1 MVYQLKAK
9 APAKLIISGEH
20 AVVYGHPA
28 LAIAIDKY
36 AHTTTTWNKASSM
49 ISLRSLDLA
58 MVNSCTMQ
66 TLKKLKSRL
75 QQDYKDFLDG
85 KCTIRQVL
93 RRPIELLQFTVS
105 NFLEELNI
113 NLPSGIE
120 IEINSD
126 IPMGC
131 GMGSSAASVVCTLYG
146 LLSLF
151 NIKLDP
157 LKLLDLSLES
167 ENLQHGRSSGLD
179 LSLATYGGC
188 LRYQNGQTD
197 KRNVPDFPLYIVNT
211 GAPVSTTGD
220 CVSFV
225 RGAFESTN
233 IGKDFDDVTS
243 AIDLSMQNNNLVDF
257 KLAITENNK
266 LLQKIGVVP
275 DKVAGFIQ
283 EIENFGGA
291 GKVCGAGSIRGDNS
305 GVVLVVGSENFAS
318 IASKYDYN
326 IEPVTPDI
334 EGARVV

>member
-1 MVYQLKAK
+1 MVYRLKAK

-20 AVVYGHPA
+20 SVVHGHPA
-28 LAIAIDKY
+28 LAIAINKY
-36 AHTTTTWNKASSM
+36 AHTTTTWNKSSSM
-49 ISLRSLDLA
+49 VSFRSLDFA

-66 TLKKLKSRL
+66 TLKKLKVRL
-75 QQDYKDFLDG
+75 QEDYKNFLAG

-93 RRPIELLQFTVS
+93 KRPMELLQFTVS

-113 NLPSGIE
+113 SLPNGIE

-131 GMGSSAASVVCTLYG
+131 GMGSSAASVVSTIYG

-157 LKLLDLSLES
+157 LKLLDLSLEA

-188 LRYQNGQTD
+188 LYYKKGETQSRTIS
-197 KRNVPDFPLYIVNT
+197 DFPLYIVNT
-211 GAPVSTTGD
+211 GVPTATTGD

-225 RGAFESTN
+225 NSAFINTN
-233 IGKDFDDVTS
+233 IGNDFDIITT
-243 AIDLSMQNNNLVDF
+243 AIDKSMQDNKLANF
-257 KLAITENNK
+257 KLAIAENNK

-275 DKVAGFIQ
+275 DKVAGFIS
-283 EIENFGGA
+283 EIETYGGA
-291 GKVCGAGSIRGDNS
+291 AKVCGAGSISGNNA
-305 GVVLVVGSENFAS
+305 GVVLVVGDDNYSD
-318 IASKYDYN
+318 IAKKYDYE
-326 IEPVTPDI
+326 IELVVPDLQ
-334 EGARVV
+334 GARVV